1 MLKER
6 PLSGR
11 GVPLMTYMGTIRL
24 LRREEPDILDFCHLR
39 QLESILDINAEVAHG
54 AFDLCVTE

>member
-1 MLKER
+1 MR
-6 PLSGR
+6 
-11 GVPLMTYMGTIRL
+11 YMGTIRL
-24 LRREEPDILDFCHLR
+24 LRREEPDILDFCYLR